1 MARACPWSVAPAG
14 ASRVGSAEYGSAYPC
29 HLMAFSYR
37 PGRCSHHRAG
47 LTLAE
52 VLTCLVILGVAMTAG
67 VQALGSFAAS
77 GRAWKERNTAM
88 ELANALMVQIN
99 ELPFNDPDGSN
110 VIGRESGE
118 ITDQRTTYDDIDD
131 YDGWDA
137 SPPVD
142 ATGAPMTAYADYR
155 QQVTVEFDTTLA
167 ARTGWSLGS
176 GNFKK
181 ITVTILKDDKELA
194 RLTTIRARQ
203 SGRRNAG
210 G

>member
-1 MARACPWSVAPAG
+1 
-14 ASRVGSAEYGSAYPC
+14 
-29 HLMAFSYR
+29 MAFSYR

-118 ITDQRTTYDDIDD
+118 ITDQRTTYDDID
-131 YDGWDA
+131 
-137 SPPVD
+137 
-142 ATGAPMTAYADYR
+142 
-155 QQVTVEFDTTLA
+155 
-167 ARTGWSLGS
+167 
-176 GNFKK
+176 
-181 ITVTILKDDKELA
+181 
-194 RLTTIRARQ
+194 
-203 SGRRNAG
+203 
-210 G
+210 